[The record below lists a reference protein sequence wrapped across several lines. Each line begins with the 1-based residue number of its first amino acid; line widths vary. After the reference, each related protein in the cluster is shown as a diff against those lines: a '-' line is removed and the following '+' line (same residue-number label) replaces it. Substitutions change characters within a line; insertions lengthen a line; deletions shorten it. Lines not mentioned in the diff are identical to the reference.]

1 MSTRH
6 IGDVSPCRSAAPI
19 HQVARLHRA
28 AGGRGRQATG
38 VARLFCAHAWMTP
51 GITVPFFAC
60 TPPTAAAALPQGLSL
75 FVTFCRVVAV
85 ICQSRAKDPLDPS
98 LAPMSKN
105 GNNQTHTQRQCQSA
119 NHFSSATDNVPT
131 CFTSPRVATRVRH
144 PRRDRPFV
152 VAAPWLPTG
161 LLVRRLHQQLGPALR
176 LAAVAVAVRPARS
189 RTRPPPPPHPSSRPL
204 SCPPTCASIR
214 QRRRFGR

>member
-131 CFTSPRVATRVRH
+131 CFTSPRVVHGCGIPAATAPLSLRRHGYQRVCWCAVFTNNWVQPCGWRRWQWRCGRRGLVPAPLRH
-144 PRRDRPFV
+144 PIR
-152 VAAPWLPTG
+152 APG
-161 LLVRRLHQQLGPALR
+161 L
-176 LAAVAVAVRPARS
+176 
-189 RTRPPPPPHPSSRPL
+189 
-204 SCPPTCASIR
+204 
-214 QRRRFGR
+214 